1 MDNQSY
7 SFERIT
13 DKESQLTKLVDLV
26 ERFRKNVEI
35 AWSKNTK
42 YPNSE
47 GDGRFDPLG
56 QCAVSTRLLKDILA
70 TEFGSDFVTEM
81 HLGHIITNENNK
93 RKIYQNHVWLE
104 IQMGG

>member
-7 SFERIT
+7 SFERIANK
-13 DKESQLTKLVDLV
+13 DSQLTKLVNLV
-26 ERFRKNVEI
+26 EKFRKNVEI

-42 YPNSE
+42 YPDSE
-47 GDGRFDPLG
+47 GEGRFDSIG
-56 QCAVSTRLLKDILA
+56 QCAVTTRLLKDILA
-70 TEFGSDFVTEM
+70 TEFGGDFIAEM
-81 HLGHIITNENNK
+81 HLGHIITDQNNK